1 MIVSEKLFDGQA
13 HVVSHADASPFVT
26 GGLRSCFEYRH
37 FGVKDATQGKY
48 DAFVQRAVP
57 GAKRDDGWHY
67 HELEFHL
74 LYILSGWITFE
85 YEDVGFTTLRM
96 GSCVVQPPGLRHRAI
111 EHSDD
116 FSMFEVC
123 SPAKIGTVAVD
134 QGQGGH

>member
-96 GSCVVQPPGLRHRAI
+96 DLALSSRQASGIELLSIPTTFQCSRYARQPKSER
-111 EHSDD
+111 
-116 FSMFEVC
+116 
-123 SPAKIGTVAVD
+123 SP
-134 QGQGGH
+134 